1 MIDEKQLIS
10 LAKEKK
16 IKENKKLS
24 KKDYDRRIANWQ
36 LFYLNNLDIFTEE
49 HLKIPLHYFQRQVL
63 LDCWEY
69 DIYAFIA
76 SRGLSKSFT
85 IGVLA
90 NDLALLLPGIQIAIT
105 SLTLGQSNKIIDDK
119 IDKLLSSDKKGIS
132 PILKQLRADGYINF
146 TKDKTTGG
154 RVVEYGN
161 GSKIFAV
168 ACNETGRGGRANIVI
183 TDEVRLVKKR
193 DYDAIVEPMLEPYNF
208 NGLMIE
214 PKQIFMTSARTKDNW
229 VWTYLKTV
237 VRKHYTDK
245 RIKYGFF
252 AGDIFTAVANKI
264 QTKNQYLTRR
274 ENTNDLDFEMEFLNL
289 WLGETEGSLFL
300 YDDFHKNQVLETAF
314 LPTTNDDYYYN
325 IKNKYD
331 FSHEN
336 EIRILTMDIAVSG
349 GRENDNTV
357 FVLGNIDIETNQRK
371 VEYIKAENGLN
382 SQKQI
387 VMIKRL
393 FYDYKC
399 TYFVM
404 DSKGLGNV
412 FFDLLT
418 TKTYD
423 DERDITYPAWTVCR
437 DKILQI
443 SSNNIMNDKINRTI
457 DTEAIEVVIPFVGT
471 ADINSDMHCAMIK
484 NLKDEII
491 SFLKDDSEMELL
503 LQEKDSKWILKSSEK
518 KAYDL
523 APFVETRY
531 AINEAISLT
540 GEFKDRGLRVKEKST
555 ATKDRYMTLAMFNY
569 FCNKV
574 YIKYAKDEQD
584 TEIDLDDFSD
594 IYDYG

>member
-1 MIDEKQLIS
+1 
-10 LAKEKK
+10 
-16 IKENKKLS
+16 
-24 KKDYDRRIANWQ
+24 
-36 LFYLNNLDIFTEE
+36 
-49 HLKIPLHYFQRQVL
+49 
-63 LDCWEY
+63 
-69 DIYAFIA
+69 
-76 SRGLSKSFT
+76 
-85 IGVLA
+85 
-90 NDLALLLPGIQIAIT
+90 
-105 SLTLGQSNKIIDDK
+105 
-119 IDKLLSSDKKGIS
+119 
-132 PILKQLRADGYINF
+132 
-146 TKDKTTGG
+146 
-154 RVVEYGN
+154 
-161 GSKIFAV
+161 
-168 ACNETGRGGRANIVI
+168 
-183 TDEVRLVKKR
+183 
-193 DYDAIVEPMLEPYNF
+193 
-208 NGLMIE
+208 
-214 PKQIFMTSARTKDNW
+214 
-229 VWTYLKTV
+229 
-237 VRKHYTDK
+237 
-245 RIKYGFF
+245 
-252 AGDIFTAVANKI
+252 
-264 QTKNQYLTRR
+264 
-274 ENTNDLDFEMEFLNL
+274 
-289 WLGETEGSLFL
+289 
-300 YDDFHKNQVLETAF
+300 
-314 LPTTNDDYYYN
+314 
-325 IKNKYD
+325 
-331 FSHEN
+331 
-336 EIRILTMDIAVSG
+336 MDIAVSG

>member
-1 MIDEKQLIS
+1 MIT
-10 LAKEKK
+10 
-16 IKENKKLS
+16 KL
-24 KKDYDRRIANWQ
+24 
-36 LFYLNNLDIFTEE
+36 
-49 HLKIPLHYFQRQVL
+49 
-63 LDCWEY
+63 
-69 DIYAFIA
+69 
-76 SRGLSKSFT
+76 KSFT

-90 NDLALLLPGIQIAIT
+90 NDLALLLPGVQIAIT

-168 ACNETGRGGRANIVI
+168 ACNETGRGARANITI
-183 TDEVRLVKKR
+183 TDEARIVKKR
-193 DYDAIVEPMLEPYNF
+193 DYESIVEPMLEPYNF

-314 LPTTNDDYYYN
+314 LPTTNDDYCYN

-336 EIRILTMDIAVSG
+336 EIRVLAMDIAVSG

-404 DSKGLGNV
+404 DSKGVGNV

-418 TKTYD
+418 TETYD

-443 SSNNIMNDKINRTI
+443 SSDKIINDKINRTM
-457 DTEAIEVVIPFVGT
+457 DSNAEEVIIPIAGT
-471 ADINSDMHCAMIK
+471 SEINSDMHLAMRK
-484 NLKDEII
+484 NLKDNII

-503 LQEKDSKWILKSSEK
+503 FQEKDSKWILKSSEK

-523 APFVETRY
+523 VPFIETRY
-531 AINEAISLT
+531 AINEAITLT
-540 GEFKDRGLRVKEKST
+540 TEFKDKGVRVKEKST

-569 FCNKV
+569 FCDKV
-574 YIKYAKDEQD
+574 YIKYVKDEQD
-584 TEIDLDDFSD
+584 AEIDLDDFSD

>member
-49 HLKIPLHYFQRQVL
+49 YLKIPLHYFQRQVL

-69 DIYAFIA
+69 DIYMFIA

-90 NDLALLLPGIQIAIT
+90 NDLALLLPGVQIAIT

-168 ACNETGRGGRANIVI
+168 ACNETGRGARANITI
-183 TDEVRLVKKR
+183 TDEARIVKKR
-193 DYDAIVEPMLEPYNF
+193 DYESIVEPMLEPYNF

-314 LPTTNDDYYYN
+314 LPTTNDDYCYN

-404 DSKGLGNV
+404 DSKGVGNV

-418 TKTYD
+418 TETYD

-443 SSNNIMNDKINRTI
+443 SSDKIINDKINRTM
-457 DTEAIEVVIPFVGT
+457 DSNAEEVIIPIAGT
-471 ADINSDMHCAMIK
+471 SEINSDMHLAMRK
-484 NLKDEII
+484 NLKDNII

-503 LQEKDSKWILKSSEK
+503 FQEKDSKWILKSSEK

-523 APFVETRY
+523 VPFVETRY
-531 AINEAISLT
+531 AINEAITLT
-540 GEFKDRGLRVKEKST
+540 TEFKDKGVRVKEKST

-569 FCNKV
+569 FCDKV
-574 YIKYAKDEQD
+574 YIKYVKDEQD
-584 TEIDLDDFSD
+584 AEIDLDDFSD